1 MHFDRWNRAL
11 LATMVLVG
19 AGAGTGCVSKA
30 KYAELEGLY
39 LAEQKARADL
49 EGRAAALEEQ
59 LRGLASQYDELKVQ
73 VSRLQDEAGV
83 QVRLADSA
91 LFELGSADL
100 SEQGKE
106 ILRQVASTVRDDD
119 RFVMRVIGHA
129 DSVPITGHRRFTS
142 NWELSADRA
151 AHVAEFLQDEAGIPG
166 YRLVVAGYSD
176 QRPEAANA
184 EEGTSD
190 NRRVDLVIAPFTA
203 DDRLAGRPGKVEID
217 TADAA
222 RIAFVLGV
230 DRAVAEGI
238 VRYRATAGRI
248 ESVDELLGVEGVDA
262 AALERVRDRI
272 ILGGGL

>member
-1 MHFDRWNRAL
+1 MHLDRWNRAFV
-11 LATMVLVG
+11 ATMVLVG

-39 LAEQKARADL
+39 LAEQAVRADL

-59 LRGLASQYDELKVQ
+59 LRSLGSQYDDLKVQ
-73 VSRLQDEAGV
+73 VSRLEDEAGV
-83 QVRLADSA
+83 QVRLANSA

-100 SEQGKE
+100 SDQGME
-106 ILRQVASTVRDDD
+106 ILRQVAATVRDDE
-119 RFVMRVIGHA
+119 RFVVRVIGHA

-151 AHVAEFLQDEAGIPG
+151 AHVAEFLQDGAGIPG

-203 DDRLAGRPGKVEID
+203 DDRLAGRAAKVEID